1 MRLIK
6 QEDAGEV
13 YAQEDAG
20 EVYAQDET
28 LRLPDFRLVLSDG
41 VVVLVE
47 VKNFRQTKG
56 TEEILTFL
64 WDCKTN
70 ETYDYKAKR
79 MVSLFDHVRGE
90 DGVFDL
96 FAKLLGLALERA
108 DDVLD
113 DRIVGNLPLG
123 LHLQSTG
130 SSRKH
135 RLPLGLVLP

>member
-1 MRLIK
+1 LNRAFIYGHLAESLFIQLVAALDNVRLIK
-6 QEDAGEV
+6 
-13 YAQEDAG
+13 QEDAG

-79 MVSLFDHVRGE
+79 MVSLFDHVRGA

-96 FAKLLGLALERA
+96 FAKLLG
-108 DDVLD
+108 
-113 DRIVGNLPLG
+113 
-123 LHLQSTG
+123 
-130 SSRKH
+130 
-135 RLPLGLVLP
+135 